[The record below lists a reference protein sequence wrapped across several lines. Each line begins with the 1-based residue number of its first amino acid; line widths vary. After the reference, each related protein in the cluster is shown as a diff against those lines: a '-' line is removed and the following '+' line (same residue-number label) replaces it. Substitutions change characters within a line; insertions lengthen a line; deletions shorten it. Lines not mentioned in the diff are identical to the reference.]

1 MLKPIKIILLFVT
14 GVFISATSLA
24 QSTFSLEVMTVGV
37 HPFDRP
43 NLQVYENALD
53 KDGYFC
59 AEPGLIL
66 SYETFVHENVASF
79 QFSQAV
85 FADAA
90 GQLAGFTEVSFRRV
104 LFHKWG
110 STIYIGTGPTL
121 TYKKSWELAFP
132 NKYIPEGGYT
142 NYGTWQVKPWF
153 IAKMEFDFYIGK
165 KSDIMLGVI
174 YGHEYNTFTATLGY
188 RHWISSKVK
197 HTKKCNCGSDKYKKK
212 FREWF
217 W

>member
-1 MLKPIKIILLFVT
+1 MIKGFKKILSFVI
-14 GVFISATSLA
+14 GVLISITSIA
-24 QSTFSLEVMTVGV
+24 QSTFSLEAMTVGL

-43 NLQVYENALD
+43 NLQVYENAID
-53 KDGYFC
+53 IDGLFC

-66 SYETFVHENVASF
+66 SYESFVHENLASF
-79 QFSQAV
+79 QLSQAF

-90 GQLAGFTEVSFRRV
+90 GQLAGFTEISFRRV

-121 TYKKSWELAFP
+121 TYRKSWELLDR
-132 NKYIPEGGYT
+132 YVPEGGYT
-142 NYGTWQVKPWF
+142 TYGTWQLKPWF
-153 IAKMEFDFYIGK
+153 IFKVEYDLYIGK

-174 YGHEYNTFTATLGY
+174 YGHEYNTITATLGY
-188 RHWISSKVK
+188 RHWISTKVK
-197 HTKKCNCGSDKYKKK
+197 RTRKCNCGADKYKKK
-212 FREWF
+212 FKDWF